1 MGKEIVWCKI
11 DKNKHLKAP
20 SSHKEE
26 GAFFY
31 QKLSKIKKMKV
42 LKFGG
47 TSVGS
52 VESITKLL
60 QIIEKEQSGSGSP
73 VVVLSA
79 MSGVTN
85 LLSDMANKA
94 EKGISF
100 TDDLKDLEER
110 HFHIIKELLAV
121 AKQNPVFTKLRIL
134 FNELEDIL
142 QGVMILGELTP
153 RTRDLIL
160 SYGER
165 CSAFMISKIAG
176 QKDDDDLFV
185 SAANL
190 IKTDSNYG
198 QARVNMEL
206 SKLLIRDFYQKN
218 NDKIIFTTGFI
229 ASNEEGRI
237 TTLGRGGSD
246 YTAAII
252 ASALNA
258 EEIEIWT
265 DVNGMMTADPRMVK
279 KAFSLPEL
287 SYTEAM
293 ELSFFGAKVI
303 YPPTMIPA
311 FLKKIPIVIRNT
323 FEPEFTGTVIRHDCE
338 NSHLAIKGISSINDI
353 SIINV
358 EGSGMVGKAGF
369 SGRLFSLLAREQIN
383 IILITQSSSEHSIT
397 FAIHPADAEKAQ
409 KLIAQEFELEL
420 LAKKMEVP
428 VFEHHLSV
436 LAIVGENMK
445 QSPGISGKLFHA
457 LGRNGI
463 NVRAIAQGSSEYN
476 ISVVISKEDLK
487 KGLNAVHDAF
497 FVGLNKTLH
506 LFCIG
511 TGNIG
516 STLFR
521 QLLAHQ
527 DFLQKHNGLQIKV
540 VGISNSRK
548 MLFNEDGIKLENWS
562 EELQKQGENADLA
575 SFVRKMKELNL
586 PNCVLADNTASVEP
600 IDFYHEIFSA
610 NISIVTCN
618 KIGNSGTFEQY
629 KLFRDSARLHG
640 VDFFYETN
648 VGAGLPIVKTLK
660 DLMLSGDRIIKIE
673 AILSGTISYIFNHY
687 KGDNSFHDV
696 VKQAQEKGYTEP
708 DPRDDLRGTDFMR
721 KMLILARDAGYALD
735 PEDVII
741 ENMLPQACLQAKSVD
756 DFYYALKSE
765 HAFFEDMKSKAEHDK
780 KVLRYI
786 GKLENGQ
793 VKISLQMVDETHPFY
808 ALSGSDNIISFS
820 TERYSERPMVVKGPG
835 AGAEVTAA
843 GVFADIVNVGANKL

>member
-1 MGKEIVWCKI
+1 
-11 DKNKHLKAP
+11 
-20 SSHKEE
+20 
-26 GAFFY
+26 
-31 QKLSKIKKMKV
+31 MKV

-52 VESITKLL
+52 VESISKLV
-60 QIIEKEQSGSGSP
+60 QIIEKEQAHSGNP

-85 LLSDMANKA
+85 LLATIAEKA
-94 EKGISF
+94 EQGGTFSNE
-100 TDDLKDLEER
+100 LKELEER
-110 HFHIIKELLAV
+110 HFHVIKELLAV
-121 AKQNPVFTKLRIL
+121 SKQNPVFTKLRIL
-134 FNELEDIL
+134 FNELEDLL
-142 QGVMILGELTP
+142 QGVLILRELTP
-153 RTRDLIL
+153 RTRDQIL

-165 CSAFMISKIAG
+165 CSALMISKIFG
-176 QKDDDDLFV
+176 QKLDDDLFV
-185 SAANL
+185 NAAEL
-190 IKTDSNYG
+190 IKTDSTYG

-206 SKLLIRDFYQKN
+206 SEMLIRDHYSRN
-218 NDKIIFTTGFI
+218 SDKIIFVTGFI
-229 ASNEEGRI
+229 ASNEEGSI

-246 YTAAII
+246 YTAAIVG
-252 ASALNA
+252 SALNA

-265 DVNGMMTADPRMVK
+265 DVNGMMTADPKMVK

-323 FEPEFTGTVIRHDCE
+323 FEPEFQGSVIRHNCQSS
-338 NSHLAIKGISSINDI
+338 NLAIKGISSINDI

-397 FAIHPADAEKAQ
+397 FAIHPSDAARAQ
-409 KLIAQEFELEL
+409 YLIEHEFELEL
-420 LAKKMEVP
+420 LAKKIEAP
-428 VFEHHLSV
+428 VFEQGLSV

-445 QSPGISGKLFHA
+445 QTPGISGKLFHS

-476 ISVVISKEDLK
+476 ISVVISRDDLN

-497 FVGLNKTLH
+497 FVELNKTLH
-506 LFCIG
+506 VFCLG

-516 STLFR
+516 TTLFK
-521 QLLAHQ
+521 QVLEHK
-527 DFLQKHNGLQIKV
+527 DFLQKHNGIQIKV
-540 VGISNSRK
+540 VGISNTRK
-548 MLFNEDGIKLENWS
+548 MMFNENGITLENW
-562 EELQKQGENADLA
+562 ENDLQEQGETAEL
-575 SFVRKMKELNL
+575 STFVKRMKVMNL
-586 PNCVLADNTASVEP
+586 PNCVFADNTASKSP
-600 IDFYHEIFSA
+600 IEFYHEIFSS

-618 KIGNSGTFEQY
+618 KIGNSGSLAQY
-629 KLFRDSARLHG
+629 KEFRDTARLHG

-660 DLMLSGDRIIKIE
+660 DLMISGDRIISIE
-673 AILSGTISYIFNHY
+673 SILSGTISYIFNNY
-687 KGDNSFHDV
+687 KGDVTFHDI

-721 KMLILARDAGYALD
+721 KMLILARDAGYELET
-735 PEDVII
+735 EDIDI
-741 ENMLPQACLQAKSVD
+741 ESMLPQSCLDAKSVD
-756 DFYYALKSE
+756 DFYLALKAE
-765 HAFFEDMKSKAEHDK
+765 NDFFDTIKKQAEEGK

-786 GKLENGQ
+786 GKLENGK
-793 VKISLQMVDETHPFY
+793 VKISLQMVNDTHPFY
-808 ALSGSDNIISFS
+808 ALSGSDNIISFT
-820 TERYSERPMVVKGPG
+820 TERYRERPMVVKGPG

-843 GVFADIVNVGANKL
+843 GVFADIVNVGAQKF